1 MGGDSPKSRVVGQ
14 KKAIVTSKVDF
25 KKQREMNFN
34 VKPFNEGLMVV
45 KKDTKMTIS
54 LDRNSRESLIER
66 ENRLNTN
73 NSNSQVDNLDLREL
87 EEINFPGQKP
97 VRVRKKIGLK
107 KGETTKRAQEFI
119 KVQNR
124 GTE

>member
-1 MGGDSPKSRVVGQ
+1 MGGDSPKARVAGM
-14 KKAIVTSKVDF
+14 KKAIVTSKVDQKRQKEF
-25 KKQREMNFN
+25 NFN

-66 ENRLNTN
+66 EGRLNTN

-97 VRVRKKIGLK
+97 VRVRNKIGLK
-107 KGETTKRAQEFI
+107 KVETTARAQEFI

-124 GTE
+124 GAE

>member
-1 MGGDSPKSRVVGQ
+1 
-14 KKAIVTSKVDF
+14 
-25 KKQREMNFN
+25 
-34 VKPFNEGLMVV
+34 MVV

-66 ENRLNTN
+66 EGRLNTN

-97 VRVRKKIGLK
+97 VRVRNKIGLK
-107 KGETTKRAQEFI
+107 KGETTARA
-119 KVQNR
+119 
-124 GTE
+124 

>member
-1 MGGDSPKSRVVGQ
+1 MNQLSDVMGGDSPRARVAGM
-14 KKAIVTSKVDF
+14 KKAIVTSKVDQKRQKEF
-25 KKQREMNFN
+25 NFN

-66 ENRLNTN
+66 DGRLNTN

-87 EEINFPGQKP
+87 EEINFPGQKS

-107 KGETTKRAQEFI
+107 KGETTARA
-119 KVQNR
+119 
-124 GTE
+124 

>member
-1 MGGDSPKSRVVGQ
+1 MGGDSPRARVAGM
-14 KKAIVTSKVDF
+14 KKAIVTSKVDQKRQKEF
-25 KKQREMNFN
+25 NFN

-66 ENRLNTN
+66 DGRLNTN

-87 EEINFPGQKP
+87 EEINFPGQKS

-107 KGETTKRAQEFI
+107 KGETTARAQEFI

-124 GTE
+124 GAE